1 MTRIVVTG
9 VGMVTPLGLDKQSTW
24 ESLLAG
30 KSGADTVS
38 LFDVEPFPA
47 TIACEVKGFDP
58 STFMNPK
65 EVRQTDRYIQFAMA
79 AANEAVRESG
89 LEVTDDNRNDVA
101 TIIGSGYGGIGT
113 VQNAVETLATR
124 GPGRVSPFLMPMMVT
139 EMGAAKVSI
148 AMGARGPRLFRH
160 VVLLLRLRF
169 YRRGGGPHPTW
180 RCHGRARR
188 WC

>member
-1 MTRIVVTG
+1 MTPPR
-9 VGMVTPLGLDKQSTW
+9 
-24 ESLLAG
+24 
-30 KSGADTVS
+30 
-38 LFDVEPFPA
+38 
-47 TIACEVKGFDP
+47 
-58 STFMNPK
+58 FMNPK

-79 AANEAVRESG
+79 AANQAVAESG

-148 AMGARGPRLFRH
+148 AHRRARPRLLRH
-160 VVLLLRLRF
+160 VVLLLRLRLH
-169 YRRGGGPHPTW
+169 RRGGGPHPTW
-180 RCHGRARR
+180 RRNHRPRRWRGGHDHLHRIRRFQPGGRAIHKAQ
-188 WC
+188 